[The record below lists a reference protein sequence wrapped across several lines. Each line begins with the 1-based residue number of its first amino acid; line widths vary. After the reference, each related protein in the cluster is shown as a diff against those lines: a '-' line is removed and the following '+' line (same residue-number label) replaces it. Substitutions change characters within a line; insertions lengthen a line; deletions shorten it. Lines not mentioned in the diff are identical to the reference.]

1 MGGSEDGEG
10 IARTSHDAI
19 KVNMT
24 DRPISECPTDHTPNN
39 VDSQATLPDIDID
52 GASDPDEHGD
62 ELDGRGAR
70 AARKAATNT
79 TSTNKQPT
87 HTALDREASPN
98 SSDRDLASLRGTYG
112 TRSRNRPGRA
122 RINYAEDLELDYEH
136 TNGVDHGNADS
147 ARQSSADPPSPKQAP
162 VEKRSA
168 AVNGSRTSE
177 AQAAATGLNNTQSA
191 SAAVSRKRKAQ
202 TMQNGT
208 GHISGQAAAAPV
220 PAVPATTQH
229 TTSATTRRSVPQ
241 SSSNIAHASNIFTFE
256 RSKALVKNGKLVAD
270 DGTVFRVEGM

>member
-10 IARTSHDAI
+10 IARTSHDAT
-19 KVNMT
+19 KSNMT
-24 DRPISECPTDHTPNN
+24 DRATSDVPIDHHTNDNN
-39 VDSQATLPDIDID
+39 FETTLPDADVD
-52 GASDPDEHGD
+52 GASNPDEHGD

-79 TSTNKQPT
+79 ASTTKQPT
-87 HTALDREASPN
+87 HAALDREGSPN
-98 SSDRDLASLRGTYG
+98 SSDRDLASLRATYG

-122 RINYAEDLELDYEH
+122 RINYAEDLELDQEY

-147 ARQSSADPPSPKQAP
+147 ARQSSAEPPSPRQAP

-168 AVNGSRTSE
+168 AANGSRTGE
-177 AQAAATGLNNTQSA
+177 AQAAAVGSSNTPNG

-208 GHISGQAAAAPV
+208 GHISGQAAAAAAP
-220 PAVPATTQH
+220 PAPTTTQQ

-241 SSSNIAHASNIFTFE
+241 SSSNLAHTSNIFTFE
-256 RSKALVKNGKLVAD
+256 RSKAIVKNGKLVAD
-270 DGTVFRVEGM
+270 DGTIFRVEGM